1 MLDIQLLRTDLAHVA
16 RVLATRNYVFPTTEF
31 SALEAERKNL
41 QTYTEELQ
49 ARRNAASR
57 QIGNAKSRGE
67 DVSSILAE
75 VANLG
80 DELRQAEAQLQ
91 KTQAALQQ
99 ILLQIPNLPH
109 SSVPEGIIEH
119 RRRSGIAGVSDCH
132 QAQRRT
138 FQLDDRRARAPSPRS
153 CAIHAGHTYTGARL
167 Y

>member
-16 RVLATRNYVFPTTEF
+16 RVLATRNYTFPITEF
-31 SALEAERKNL
+31 NALEAERKNL

-80 DELRQAEAQLQ
+80 DEL
-91 KTQAALQQ
+91 KTGGSSATKNSSRVAA
-99 ILLQIPNLPH
+99 N
-109 SSVPEGIIEH
+109 
-119 RRRSGIAGVSDCH
+119 IAADS
-132 QAQRRT
+132 QS
-138 FQLDDRRARAPSPRS
+138 AP
-153 CAIHAGHTYTGARL
+153 
-167 Y
+167 